1 MELINDRPAVIRLNA
16 NDNVGVAARPLPV
29 GLPVDDRGHVA
40 AGNIDAGHKVALAP
54 IAAGAEVV
62 KYGQVIGVASHAIAI
77 GEHVHTHNLAMRE
90 RDTSLDVFAPV
101 TRTPVTEQG
110 RRFEGYHR
118 ADGGVGTRNYI
129 GILSTVNCSAT
140 VAKMAAASLNEAGEL
155 AALGYDG
162 VVPVT
167 HGSGCAMN
175 TESEGFAFL
184 ERVIAGYA
192 RHPNFAFVLII
203 GLGCETNQVKQL
215 VAKSGLDD
223 DSRLSYFNI
232 QEAGGTRA
240 SVRLACERLLEM
252 ARSRKPAERRPAS
265 LEHLTV
271 ALQCGGSDGYSGITA
286 NPALGHAADLI
297 VAHGGRVILSE
308 TPEIYGAEHLLLDR
322 AVDAAVAGK
331 LLERIAWWKHYTR
344 INGAELNNNPSPGNK
359 AGGLST
365 ILEKSLGAVA
375 KGGSSSLN
383 GVLEYAEPCREPG
396 FNFMDSPGYDPVSV
410 TGQIA
415 SGSNMVC
422 FTTGRGSVSGF
433 KPAPCLKLAT
443 NTAMFEAMQEDM
455 DINCGTIVDG
465 AASVEDV
472 GREIFERIL
481 AVASGELSASEA
493 LGYGDNEFVPWLV
506 GAVT

>member
-1 MELINDRPAVIRLNA
+1 MELINSVPAVIRLHQH
-16 NDNVGVAARPLPV
+16 DNVGVASRAVPKGYPI
-29 GLPVDDRGHVA
+29 DDEQHTA
-40 AGNIDAGHKVALAP
+40 HENIDAGHKVALTVIEPEQP
-54 IAAGAEVV
+54 IF
-62 KYGQVIGVASHAIAI
+62 KYGQIIGLATRRIEA
-77 GEHVHTHNLAMRE
+77 GEHVHTHNIVMLE
-90 RDTSLDVFAPV
+90 RDTSLEHFKPAP
-101 TRTPVTEQG
+101 RTPVTDSQ
-110 RRFEGYHR
+110 RTFNGYHR
-118 ADGGVGTRNYI
+118 ANGQVGTRNYI

-140 VAKMAAASLNEAGEL
+140 VSKVVAERLNASGEFE
-155 AALGYDG
+155 ALGFDG

-184 ERVIAGYA
+184 ERVLNGYA
-192 RHPNFAFVLII
+192 INPNFAFVLII
-203 GLGCETNQVKQL
+203 GLGCEANQVKQL
-215 VAKSGLDD
+215 VEKYGLTDT
-223 DSRLSYFNI
+223 SRIFYFNI
-232 QEAGGTRA
+232 QSAGGTRA
-240 SVRLACERLLEM
+240 SIEKASEKIRQMSNDYRD
-252 ARSRKPAERRPAS
+252 AERRPAPLS
-265 LEHLTV
+265 HLTV

-297 VAHGGRVILSE
+297 VQHGGSVILSE

-322 AVDAAVAGK
+322 AINEDVARK
-331 LLERIAWWKHYTR
+331 LLERIEWWKHYTQ

-375 KGGSSSLN
+375 KSGSSSLN
-383 GVLEYAEPCREPG
+383 DVLEYAQPLKESG

-415 SGSNMVC
+415 SGATVVC

-433 KPAPCLKLAT
+433 KPAPCIKLAT
-443 NTAMFEAMQEDM
+443 NTQMYESILEDM

-465 AASVEDV
+465 TATVEEV
-472 GREIFERIL
+472 GEHIFEKIISI
-481 AVASGELSASEA
+481 ASGEQSASES
-493 LGYGDNEFVPWLV
+493 LGYGNNEFVPWMV